1 MKRIIKLLLLMF
13 CLIFITGCN
22 NKYSINEKATLD
34 NIDITLKKATLF
46 ESDTLELSFEINNN
60 QKSSIT
66 ISPEKNFKFYGI
78 NKVLIPNIY
87 SNDNNIIKSNE
98 TINYTLLYN
107 IGDKEIYDILFYS
120 GRGNNNIKFSLTKL
134 DLE

>member
-107 IGDKEIYDILFYS
+107 IGDKEIYDILFYF